1 MKKKK
6 KNFELFK
13 EKSREKII
21 TELFLQNYII
31 NNSDILILV
40 VGILSY
46 SEQKLL
52 NRIKNDI
59 QKSKINKPLFI
70 IHNLKTYYTKQ
81 QVEKYI
87 NNYLLK
93 SATFELKQGHK
104 ISANEENRNGDY
116 YYEKNSNPKIFHL
129 LFANEGSQAG
139 DYYNKFTLDFIEHA
153 YQEVTDLKPFN
164 VIQTIKERFIELS
177 NEIIEKGDDNQVLN
191 LKDIINEKEIIKER
205 IIRLVN
211 DRKIILKRCLIDE
224 LGFSN
229 LKGNGFEPNY
239 NYYIKGNKIVIKV
252 EVPGIS
258 SISSKIEYSGEYT
271 IIRLKGV
278 KKPDT
283 EPKSE
288 DNLYNTREF
297 GDFVLDIPLKT
308 EDFNVKSTKPNKIDK
323 RGIIILEY
331 DYEPKSEIYDFHDNV
346 DDIL

>member
-1 MKKKK
+1 MKKKNNVNQIEDIEKMEKIKRKIKKQENEENENKENENDENENEENENEENEEKKENKEKKETEENKENKNAK
-6 KNFELFK
+6 KNNIELFK
-13 EKSREKII
+13 EKSREKLI

-40 VGILSY
+40 VGILTY

-70 IHNLKTYYTKQ
+70 IHNLKTYYKKI

-87 NNYLLK
+87 EKYLLK
-93 SATFELKQGHK
+93 SAIFELKQGHK

-139 DYYNKFTLDFIEHA
+139 DYYNKFTLDFIEHV

-211 DRKIILKRCLIDE
+211 ARKIILKD
-224 LGFSN
+224 
-229 LKGNGFEPNY
+229 
-239 NYYIKGNKIVIKV
+239 V
-252 EVPGIS
+252 
-258 SISSKIEYSGEYT
+258 
-271 IIRLKGV
+271 
-278 KKPDT
+278 
-283 EPKSE
+283 
-288 DNLYNTREF
+288 
-297 GDFVLDIPLKT
+297 
-308 EDFNVKSTKPNKIDK
+308 
-323 RGIIILEY
+323 
-331 DYEPKSEIYDFHDNV
+331 
-346 DDIL
+346 